1 VNLVLA
7 NSYQTF
13 KRIVRA
19 FLVRDLWQQ
28 RQVKCTELRLGDD
41 GARWCICPDGLSVS
55 SVVYSFGVREDV
67 SFELELIRQFGVR
80 VNVFDPTLRSIEW
93 LRKQALPEK
102 IHFYAYG
109 LAEQDRTC
117 KFSPPR
123 NPAHVS
129 HSIVGRKT
137 TRAAIEVPV
146 RRLASIMRAL
156 GHKRIVLLKMDV
168 EGAEYGVIADAI
180 SSGIPVG
187 QLLVEFHHRWP
198 EIGIEKT
205 EAAIRALNRAGY
217 SIFSISASGE
227 EYSFQRTADDLVSL
241 GANNGTHG

>member
-1 VNLVLA
+1 VNLVLV

-13 KRIVRA
+13 KRVVRA
-19 FLVRDLWQQ
+19 FLGRDLWQQ
-28 RQVKCTELRLGDD
+28 RQVKCTKLWLGDD
-41 GARWCICPDGLSVS
+41 GARWCICPDVLSVS
-55 SVVYSFGVREDV
+55 SVVYSFGVGEDV
-67 SFELELIRQFGVR
+67 SFELELTRQFGVR
-80 VNVFDPTLRSIEW
+80 VHVFDPTPRSIEW

-109 LAEQDRTC
+109 LAEHDGTC
-117 KFSPPR
+117 KFFPPR

-129 HSIVGRKT
+129 HSLVGRKT

-146 RRLASIMRAL
+146 RRLANITRAL
-156 GHKRIVLLKMDV
+156 GHKRIDLLKMDV

-180 SSGIPVG
+180 SSGISVG

-205 EAAIRALNRAGY
+205 EAAIQALNRAGY
-217 SIFSISASGE
+217 SIFSISAGGE
-227 EYSFQRTADDLVSL
+227 EYSFLRTANDLPSL